1 MNYHIE
7 FNGELKKNSYKGLY
21 VALEGTE
28 ASGKT
33 TQVEKL
39 KKYFE
44 SKGKQVVIT
53 REPRKEGVIGDII
66 HKVLKGE
73 LKMNSLAF
81 QYLFSA
87 DRVLNHEEIVK
98 PSLEAGKMVIS
109 DRSFWSAIVYGVLDK
124 TEGEYKKE
132 TIDQL
137 LVAQSILSFY
147 HQFMVPDYTFFLK
160 IPLNISIERLQNE
173 RKQVKE
179 IYEDEEKIEK
189 IIKGYEFVFKN
200 FENEIITIDGSRGIE
215 EITMEIIRL
224 IEKKGS

>member
-1 MNYHIE
+1 MKYHIE
-7 FNGELKKNSYKGLY
+7 FDLELKKNPHNGLY
-21 VALEGTE
+21 IALEGTE

-39 KKYFE
+39 KEYFE
-44 SKGKQVVIT
+44 SKGKKVVTT
-53 REPRKEGVIGDII
+53 REPRKEGIIGDIV

-73 LKMNSLAF
+73 LKMDSLAF
-81 QYLFSA
+81 QYLFST
-87 DRVLNHEEIVK
+87 DRVLNHREVVV
-98 PSLEAGKMVIS
+98 PALESGKVVIS

-124 TEGEYKKE
+124 AEGEYKKE

-147 HQFMVPDYTFFLK
+147 HQFIVPDYTFFLK

-173 RKQVKE
+173 RKQAKE

-200 FENEIITIDGSRGIE
+200 FENEIITIDGSGNIDSVSK
-215 EITMEIIRL
+215 EIISKIKL
-224 IEKKGS
+224 